1 MWLQD
6 FPPWAIRTGWRL
18 PRDLCG
24 TRTVPVRWLGD
35 RAANSLCILGR
46 PQRGYSPP
54 DQCVPRGAN
63 EPEAQRRSD
72 AVHTAPDLNPTKGP
86 GEEFQLASPLYP
98 GSRRKVCL
106 KECLSLTSFAR
117 SRNELIDAGL
127 RPGGRF
133 GPRRSRHTDLLAP
146 PQKQRVL
153 FVALAHYLLRA
164 VPNTS
169 RGRPRGPSL
178 PTYCRPSARAAFE
191 QLHHR
196 RSPIVPSGT
205 WPCAVAAT
213 SGRDRRSAIR

>member
-1 MWLQD
+1 MLAMWLQD

-153 FVALAHYLLRA
+153 FVALAH
-164 VPNTS
+164 
-169 RGRPRGPSL
+169 
-178 PTYCRPSARAAFE
+178 
-191 QLHHR
+191 
-196 RSPIVPSGT
+196 
-205 WPCAVAAT
+205 
-213 SGRDRRSAIR
+213 